1 MSRVLVTEEIAETGL
16 DLLREAG
23 HDVDVQLGLSPEEL
37 LVEIATADGLIIR
50 SSTQVTPAVIEAA
63 QQLTVVGR
71 AGVGLD
77 NVDVAA
83 ATARGVMV
91 VNAPQSNVL
100 SAAEH
105 TMALLLAQ
113 ARNVPQAH
121 GALREG
127 RWERSKWTG
136 VELSEKTLGI
146 VGLGRI
152 GRLVADRARA
162 FGMRIVAH
170 DPFVPAEKAAELN
183 IELLDLAELVARADF
198 LTLHLAKT
206 PETINLINSDL
217 LRKAKPELRIINVAR
232 GGIINE
238 ADLAEAVA
246 TGVIAGAAIDVF
258 ATEPTTESPLFDQPS
273 IVVTPH
279 LGASTHEAQDKA
291 GVTIAEQVELAL
303 SGDFVPFAVNVAAKP
318 VAEEMRAFLPLCE
331 QLGSFFGRLSPTLP
345 SAVDVEFV
353 GEIAAFDNQ
362 LPSMAVTKGML
373 GVASGDPVSYVNAL
387 DLAKERAMTFRTINT
402 TKPEDH
408 VNVIAVSGG
417 GHSVRG
423 TLTSATGEMR
433 IVGIDGHSL
442 DLPLTDNM
450 LVVRNSDRPGMIGH
464 VAVTLGNAGINI
476 ADMAV
481 GQSPSGPSLMAI
493 IASGPVSDELLA
505 AISAD
510 DGIESAQ
517 VV

>member
-1 MSRVLVTEEIAETGL
+1 M
-16 DLLREAG
+16 
-23 HDVDVQLGLSPEEL
+23 
-37 LVEIATADGLIIR
+37 
-50 SSTQVTPAVIEAA
+50 
-63 QQLTVVGR
+63 
-71 AGVGLD
+71 
-77 NVDVAA
+77 
-83 ATARGVMV
+83 
-91 VNAPQSNVL
+91 
-100 SAAEH
+100 
-105 TMALLLAQ
+105 
-113 ARNVPQAH
+113 
-121 GALREG
+121 
-127 RWERSKWTG
+127 
-136 VELSEKTLGI
+136 
-146 VGLGRI
+146 GLGRI

-183 IELLDLAELVARADF
+183 IELLELPELVARADF

-206 PETINLINSDL
+206 PDTINLINRDL
-217 LRKAKPELRIINVAR
+217 LTKAKPELRIINVAR

-238 ADLAEAVA
+238 SDLAEAVA

-291 GVTIAEQVELAL
+291 GVTIAEQVLLAL

-318 VAEEMRAFLPLCE
+318 VAEEMRRFLPLCE

-387 DLAKERAMTFRTINT
+387 DLAKDRAMTFRTINT

-417 GHSVRG
+417 DHSVRG

-442 DLPLTDNM
+442 DLPFAENM

-464 VAVTLGNAGINI
+464 VAATLGNAGVNI

-481 GQSPSGPSLMAI
+481 GQSANGPSLMAI

-505 AISAD
+505 AIAAD

-517 VV
+517 IV